1 MIGRDVSMFA
11 KRHQPSQVVEDEC
24 VLEVKGLN
32 KQGVFKD
39 INFKLKK
46 GEILGFFGLVGQAN
60 RCGAGDFGAEKIT
73 GGEIFLKG
81 EKDRQ

>member
-46 GEILGFFGLVGQAN
+46 GEILGFLAWWGKRTDVVQAILA
-60 RCGAGDFGAEKIT
+60 RRRSPAGRFS
-73 GGEIFLKG
+73 
-81 EKDRQ
+81 